1 MSGMGFMIRLLFVI
15 LILSSCGNLPIT
27 YIQNFSSINSVVFGF
42 PEYEITEEIF
52 DEYENSFMK
61 IRFGRGPHSILILA
75 YIEDDIYEWVGS
87 DGVKIFTLDGRI
99 IKTSGLTNNFEVLT
113 PTNMIGIQNN
123 KYEVIN
129 LFNPDLYSATIVRT
143 VGTNDTIINK
153 LGKNIQVKKIEESF
167 RVKSIG
173 WDGKNTY
180 YKNISTNQV
189 ETSLQNLHPR
199 LPVAKVE
206 YYIKY

>member
-15 LILSSCGNLPIT
+15 LILSSCGNLPIA

-42 PEYEITEEIF
+42 PEYEITQEIF

-75 YIEDDIYEWVGS
+75 YIEDEIYEWVGN

-99 IKTSGLTNNFEVLT
+99 IKTSGLTNNVEILM
-113 PTNMIGIQNN
+113 PTNMIGIQNS
-123 KYEVIN
+123 KYETIN
-129 LFNPDLYSATIVRT
+129 LFNPDLYSATIART
-143 VGTNDTIINK
+143 VGTDDTTINK

-173 WDGKNTY
+173 
-180 YKNISTNQV
+180 
-189 ETSLQNLHPR
+189 
-199 LPVAKVE
+199 
-206 YYIKY
+206 